1 MIKSKFHK
9 FIITVIALVLVFVV
23 CLLINWQ
30 WIFAKAGFY
39 PDRSKGVSVSFI
51 DVGKAD
57 SIFITCNDYN
67 ILIDAGEDYKASRVS
82 SYLKRYNTQ
91 KLDLLIATHPDNDH
105 IGGMSS
111 IINDFQ
117 VKIFWQPEIEENVI
131 SQTSAYK
138 NMLNSLDSKNVNAE
152 YKKSGDTYSLGDL
165 EFTVLSPSKKY
176 NDTNNSSLVIRLD
189 YYDTSFLFTGDTEN
203 EAEQD
208 LINNYSDLLK
218 ADVLKVSHH
227 GSNNS
232 SSNEFL
238 QYVNPRYAVISVGEN
253 TVNLPSK
260 ACIGRLEDNN
270 IEILRTDLQGTVTVN
285 AQKDGKINVHTEK

>member
-1 MIKSKFHK
+1 MIKSKYLKTFIAVSI
-9 FIITVIALVLVFVV
+9 FIIAFVL

-39 PDRSKGVSVSFI
+39 PDRSEGVSVSFI

-57 SIFITCNDYN
+57 SILVTCNDHN
-67 ILIDAGEDYKASRVS
+67 ILIDAGEDYKALRVS
-82 SYLKRYNTQ
+82 SYLKRYNIE

-111 IINDFQ
+111 IINDFE
-117 VKIFWQPEIEENVI
+117 IESFWCPEIDEDII

-138 NMLNSLDSKNVNAE
+138 NMLSSLESKNIKIE
-152 YKKSGDTYSLGDL
+152 YKKSGDTYILGDL
-165 EFTVLSPSKKY
+165 EFTVLSPIKEYK
-176 NDTNNSSLVIRLD
+176 DTNNSSLVIRLD
-189 YYDTSFLFTGDTEN
+189 YFDTSFLFTADAEN
-203 EAEQD
+203 ETEQD
-208 LINNYSDLLK
+208 LIDNYKDLLNT
-218 ADVLKVSHH
+218 DVLKVSHH

-260 ACIGRLEDNN
+260 ACIERLEDNN
-270 IEILRTDLQGTVTVN
+270 IQILRTDLQGTVTIN
-285 AQKDGKINVHTEK
+285 AQKDGEIKVHTEK